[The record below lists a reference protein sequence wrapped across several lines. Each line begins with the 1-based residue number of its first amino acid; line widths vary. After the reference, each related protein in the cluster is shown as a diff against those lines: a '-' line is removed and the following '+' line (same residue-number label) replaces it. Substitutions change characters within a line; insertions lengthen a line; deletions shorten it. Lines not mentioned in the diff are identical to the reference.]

1 MMRTPWGD
9 ASELRGKMLPP
20 GRGTPRED
28 VERSQRERLFGAM
41 VATVAEK
48 GYEATTVADLVEL
61 SGVSRSAF
69 YRHFAG
75 RQACFLATIETL
87 VQPALKIGEGGPDLG
102 DKARAQQLFVALI
115 EWIVTQSSA
124 ARMCFDV
131 HAAGPEGIAL
141 AERILDELEIALD
154 RLLGSIPGHE
164 ETPSGIVR
172 ALIVGIQEVIHRRIY
187 VGQEDELLDLAPQLW
202 EWIFSYPPPPGPLI
216 AAPRRSLQQT
226 LPFDERQAASNAPE
240 RILRALAAVVSEKG
254 YLETSV
260 AEIVQRARTSQRTFY
275 EHFDN
280 KEEAMVAALDSGSSQ
295 MLAAALP
302 ALRRTSDWPARVR
315 ATEEAMFAFGARE
328 PEYERLGGVE
338 MYAAGRRALEHREA
352 VTEMI
357 EGLLTPGF
365 EVAPSIA
372 PITAEAIG
380 GSLYA
385 LLHDQVKETRPSRR
399 LAEML
404 PLAIYITLAPFL
416 GAKDA
421 HAMAV
426 EGGKEVRA
434 KGP

>member
-1 MMRTPWGD
+1 MD
-9 ASELRGKMLPP
+9 LLLPP
-20 GRGTPRED
+20 
-28 VERSQRERLFGAM
+28 S
-41 VATVAEK
+41 
-48 GYEATTVADLVEL
+48 
-61 SGVSRSAF
+61 
-69 YRHFAG
+69 
-75 RQACFLATIETL
+75 
-87 VQPALKIGEGGPDLG
+87 
-102 DKARAQQLFVALI
+102 
-115 EWIVTQSSA
+115 
-124 ARMCFDV
+124 
-131 HAAGPEGIAL
+131 
-141 AERILDELEIALD
+141 
-154 RLLGSIPGHE
+154 
-164 ETPSGIVR
+164 
-172 ALIVGIQEVIHRRIY
+172 
-187 VGQEDELLDLAPQLW
+187 
-202 EWIFSYPPPPGPLI
+202 PGPLI

-226 LPFDERQAASNAPE
+226 LPFEERQAASNAPE

-275 EHFDN
+275 EHFGN

-302 ALRRTSDWPARVR
+302 ALRRTSEWSARVR
-315 ATEEAMFAFGARE
+315 ATEEAMFTFGARE

-365 EVAPSIA
+365 EMAPNIA

-385 LLHDQVKETRPSRR
+385 LLHDRVKETKPGRR
-399 LAEML
+399 LAQRL

-421 HAMAV
+421 HAVAV
-426 EGGKEVRA
+426 EGGKELRP
-434 KGP
+434 KGS